1 MVGESLGLAAIREIG
16 FDEGSWK
23 VRWRRSCDP
32 ITDQPSSTS
41 ASTAARPIPLDAPVT
56 TMNLVIAIAAYP
68 TFTRTGLRRPTQVR
82 PAQAPRLA
90 MKPQLVRDLSPRESK

>member
-23 VRWRRSCDP
+23 VRWRSSCDP
-32 ITDQPSSTS
+32 NNRPAIVHQCM
-41 ASTAARPIPLDAPVT
+41 TAARPIPLDAPV

-68 TFTRTGLRRPTQVR
+68 TFTRTG
-82 PAQAPRLA
+82 
-90 MKPQLVRDLSPRESK
+90 